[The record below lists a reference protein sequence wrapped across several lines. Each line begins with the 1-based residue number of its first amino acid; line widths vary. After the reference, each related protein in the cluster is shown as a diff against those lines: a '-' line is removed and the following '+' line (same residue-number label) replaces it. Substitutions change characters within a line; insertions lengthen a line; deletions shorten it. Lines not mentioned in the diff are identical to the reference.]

1 MAICSICKKRHAIVF
16 TSRYE
21 NGNRIDEG
29 FCLKCAYESGISG
42 VTDMFKATGINAD
55 NIDEMSDKL
64 EQLVSQNGFSADPTD
79 FLKSLAS
86 GDEFG
91 GLSYD
96 GDDDDETYEFDEDS
110 TPVSIA
116 DSDEPKDDKQG
127 EDEEKEP
134 GNFFDS
140 LFGRRPGSQAGD
152 DAQGKDSKDPR
163 KARGK
168 ARLKYL
174 NEFGTNLTERAAQGK
189 IDRIIGRDKEIERCI
204 QIQGTSSSRTLS
216 R

>member
-64 EQLVSQNGFSADPTD
+64 EELISQNGFSADPTD

-86 GDEFG
+86 GDDLG
-91 GLSYD
+91 GLPFEE
-96 GDDDDETYEFDEDS
+96 DDDETYEFDEDS

-116 DSDEPKDDKQG
+116 DAEESNDSKSGEGDEKG
-127 EDEEKEP
+127 P
-134 GNFFDS
+134 GSIFDS
-140 LFGRRPGSQAGD
+140 IFGRRPGSQAGD
-152 DAQGKDSKDPR
+152 EAQGKDVK
-163 KARGK
+163 RG
-168 ARLKYL
+168 
-174 NEFGTNLTERAAQGK
+174 
-189 IDRIIGRDKEIERCI
+189 
-204 QIQGTSSSRTLS
+204 
-216 R
+216 